1 MNQPTFNLSDEEAIV
16 LERMGF
22 ADAEALVHNHL
33 AGGVKELREEKGMNL
48 LEATEAASADVVA
61 AVADDLNVDPETFE
75 PVPVAETVDP
85 ITPVDEKT
93 L

>member
-33 AGGVKELREEKGMNL
+33 SGGVKELRQEKAMNL
-48 LEATEAASADVVA
+48 LEATEAAPDEVVA
-61 AVADDLNVDPETFE
+61 QVASDLKVDPDTFAPVAEDAVADLN
-75 PVPVAETVDP
+75 AN
-85 ITPVDEKT
+85 EKT
-93 L
+93 P

>member
-1 MNQPTFNLSDEEAIV
+1 MQETITLTDDQIIV
-16 LERMGF
+16 LNRMGF
-22 ADAEALVHNHL
+22 ETAQALLDNHL

-48 LEATEAASADVVA
+48 LEATEAAPADVVA

-75 PVPVAETVDP
+75 PVPVAEIVDP